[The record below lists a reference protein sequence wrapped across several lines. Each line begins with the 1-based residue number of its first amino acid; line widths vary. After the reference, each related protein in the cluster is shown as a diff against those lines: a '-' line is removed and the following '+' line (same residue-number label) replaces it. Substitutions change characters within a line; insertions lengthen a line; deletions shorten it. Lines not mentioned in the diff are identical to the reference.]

1 MGVERFRVSG
11 GDRFG
16 KGCDIAFADASY
28 YSPPPVNK
36 KAIYAGT
43 FDPMT
48 LGHLDVVERAVR
60 IFTELTVAVA
70 AKTPKDTLFSQT
82 ERVELVKTSLA
93 DLPDVTVTEFDGL
106 LVEYARSRGAVVL
119 IRGLRAFSDFEYEFQ
134 MALTNR
140 RLAPDIETL
149 FLMPKQDYS
158 FLSSTN
164 VKQVAL
170 LGGDVS
176 EFVPAAIAEALRAK
190 LSQST
195 GSVRWI

>member
-1 MGVERFRVSG
+1 MNE
-11 GDRFG
+11 
-16 KGCDIAFADASY
+16 
-28 YSPPPVNK
+28 

-48 LGHLDVVERAVR
+48 LGHLDVVERAAR
-60 IFTELTVAVA
+60 IFPELIVAVA
-70 AKTPKDTLFSQT
+70 EVTGKDTLFSQA
-82 ERVELVKTSLA
+82 ERVELVTASL
-93 DLPDVTVTEFDGL
+93 DGSPGVRVEPFQGL
-106 LVEYARSRGAVVL
+106 LVDYARRQGVGVI

-140 RLAPDIETL
+140 RLAPDLEAL

-164 VKQVAL
+164 IRQVAS

-176 EFVPAAIAEALRAK
+176 EFVPPVVKAALCSK
-190 LSQST
+190 FS
-195 GSVRWI
+195 

>member
-1 MGVERFRVSG
+1 M
-11 GDRFG
+11 
-16 KGCDIAFADASY
+16 
-28 YSPPPVNK
+28 NK

-48 LGHLDVVERAVR
+48 LGHLDVVERAAK
-60 IFTELTVAVA
+60 IFPELIVAVTA
-70 AKTPKDTLFSQT
+70 VTGKNTLFSQD
-82 ERVELVKTSLA
+82 ERFGLVKKSVA
-93 DLPDVTVTEFDGL
+93 KLPNVKVTLFDGL
-106 LVEYARSRGAVVL
+106 LVEYARKKGVGVL

-164 VKQVAL
+164 VKQVAS

-176 EFVPAAIAEALRAK
+176 EFVPAAVAAALKQK
-190 LSQST
+190 LKQ
-195 GSVRWI
+195 

>member
-1 MGVERFRVSG
+1 M
-11 GDRFG
+11 
-16 KGCDIAFADASY
+16 
-28 YSPPPVNK
+28 NQ

-48 LGHLDVVERAVR
+48 LGHLDVVERAAK
-60 IFTELTVAVA
+60 IFPDLIVAVTA
-70 AKTPKDTLFSQT
+70 VTGKNTLFSQK
-82 ERVELVKTSLA
+82 ERVELVGKSVSG
-93 DLPDVTVTEFDGL
+93 LPNVTVTLFDGL
-106 LVEYARSRGAVVL
+106 LVEYARQQGVGVL

-164 VKQVAL
+164 VKQVSS
-170 LGGDVS
+170 LGGNVD
-176 EFVPAAIAEALRAK
+176 EFVPAAVAAALK
-190 LSQST
+190 QKHK
-195 GSVRWI
+195 

>member
-1 MGVERFRVSG
+1 M
-11 GDRFG
+11 
-16 KGCDIAFADASY
+16 
-28 YSPPPVNK
+28 NK

-48 LGHLDVVERAVR
+48 MGHLDVVERAAR
-60 IFTELTVAVA
+60 IFPELIVAVTA
-70 AKTPKDTLFSQT
+70 VTGKNTLFSQE
-82 ERVELVKTSLA
+82 ERVELVKKSVANLSNVK
-93 DLPDVTVTEFDGL
+93 VTLFDGL
-106 LVEYARSRGAVVL
+106 LVEYARSQGVGVL

-164 VKQVAL
+164 VKQVAS

-176 EFVPAAIAEALRAK
+176 EFVPAAVHKALAGK
-190 LSQST
+190 LK
-195 GSVRWI
+195 R

>member
-1 MGVERFRVSG
+1 M
-11 GDRFG
+11 
-16 KGCDIAFADASY
+16 
-28 YSPPPVNK
+28 NK

-48 LGHLDVVERAVR
+48 MGHLDVVERAAH
-60 IFTELTVAVA
+60 IFPELIVAVA
-70 AKTPKDTLFSQT
+70 AVTGKKTLFSQKK
-82 ERVELVKTSLA
+82 RVELVKKAVAGLSN
-93 DLPDVTVTEFDGL
+93 VTVKPFDGL
-106 LVEYARSRGAVVL
+106 LVEYARAQGAGVL

-164 VKQVAL
+164 VKQVAS

-176 EFVPAAIAEALRAK
+176 EFVPAAVAEALKTK
-190 LSQST
+190 LK
-195 GSVRWI
+195 

>member
-1 MGVERFRVSG
+1 M
-11 GDRFG
+11 
-16 KGCDIAFADASY
+16 
-28 YSPPPVNK
+28 NK

-48 LGHLDVVERAVR
+48 HGHLDVVERAAK
-60 IFTELTVAVA
+60 IFSELIVAVA
-70 AKTPKDTLFSQT
+70 ETTGKNTLFSQE
-82 ERVELVKTSLA
+82 ERVLLVQKSVAGLENVK
-93 DLPDVTVTEFDGL
+93 VTAFDGL
-106 LVEYARSRGAVVL
+106 LVEYARAQGAGVL

-164 VKQVAL
+164 VKQVAS
-170 LGGDVS
+170 LGGNVT
-176 EFVPAAIAEALRAK
+176 EFVPAAVAEALSKK
-190 LSQST
+190 LITKS
-195 GSVRWI
+195 

>member
-1 MGVERFRVSG
+1 M
-11 GDRFG
+11 
-16 KGCDIAFADASY
+16 
-28 YSPPPVNK
+28 NK

-48 LGHLDVVERAVR
+48 LGHLDVVERAAK
-60 IFTELTVAVA
+60 IFPELIVAVTA
-70 AKTPKDTLFSQT
+70 VTGKTPLFTQ
-82 ERVELVKTSLA
+82 EARVELVKEAIQGLSN
-93 DLPDVTVTEFDGL
+93 VTVTLFDGL
-106 LVEYARSRGAVVL
+106 LVEYARSQGASVL

-164 VKQVAL
+164 VKQVAS
-170 LGGDVS
+170 LGGNVS
-176 EFVPAAIAEALRAK
+176 EFVPPAVAEALSLK
-190 LSQST
+190 FKK
-195 GSVRWI
+195 

>member
-1 MGVERFRVSG
+1 M
-11 GDRFG
+11 
-16 KGCDIAFADASY
+16 
-28 YSPPPVNK
+28 NQ

-48 LGHLDVVERAVR
+48 LGHLDVVERAAR
-60 IFTELTVAVA
+60 IFPELIVAVTA
-70 AKTPKDTLFSQT
+70 VTGKATLFSQE
-82 ERVELVKTSLA
+82 ERVRLVKEA
-93 DLPDVTVTEFDGL
+93 VARLPNVTVTLFDGL
-106 LVEYARSRGAVVL
+106 LVEYARSQGVGVL

-164 VKQVAL
+164 VKQVAS

-176 EFVPAAIAEALRAK
+176 EFVPAAVHNALSSK
-190 LSQST
+190 MKK
-195 GSVRWI
+195 

>member
-1 MGVERFRVSG
+1 M
-11 GDRFG
+11 
-16 KGCDIAFADASY
+16 
-28 YSPPPVNK
+28 NK

-48 LGHLDVVERAVR
+48 LGHLDVVERAAH
-60 IFTELTVAVA
+60 IFPELIVAVA
-70 AKTPKDTLFSQT
+70 EVTGKDTLFSQKK
-82 ERVELVKTSLA
+82 RVEMVKKAVAKLPNVTVKT
-93 DLPDVTVTEFDGL
+93 FNGL
-106 LVEYARSRGAVVL
+106 LVEYARAQGVGVL

-170 LGGDVS
+170 LGGDVT
-176 EFVPAAIAEALRAK
+176 EFVPKAVAAALTQK
-190 LSQST
+190 L
-195 GSVRWI
+195 

>member
-1 MGVERFRVSG
+1 M
-11 GDRFG
+11 
-16 KGCDIAFADASY
+16 
-28 YSPPPVNK
+28 NK

-48 LGHLDVVERAVR
+48 LGHLDVVERAAK
-60 IFTELTVAVA
+60 IFPELTVAVTA
-70 AKTPKDTLFSQT
+70 VTGKTPLFTQE
-82 ERVELVKTSLA
+82 ERVELVQAAVK
-93 DLPDVTVTEFDGL
+93 DLPNVKVTLFDGL
-106 LVEYARSRGAVVL
+106 LVEYARSQGASVL

-164 VKQVAL
+164 VKQVAS

-176 EFVPAAIAEALRAK
+176 EFVPPAVAKALSLK
-190 LSQST
+190 FEK
-195 GSVRWI
+195 

>member
-1 MGVERFRVSG
+1 M
-11 GDRFG
+11 
-16 KGCDIAFADASY
+16 
-28 YSPPPVNK
+28 NK

-48 LGHLDVVERAVR
+48 LGHLDVVERAAK
-60 IFTELTVAVA
+60 IFPELIVAVTA
-70 AKTPKDTLFSQT
+70 VTGKNTLFSQK
-82 ERVELVKTSLA
+82 ERVELVKKSVKG
-93 DLPDVTVTEFDGL
+93 LPNVKVTLFDGL
-106 LVEYARSRGAVVL
+106 LVEYAREQGVGVL

-164 VKQVAL
+164 VKQVAS
-170 LGGDVS
+170 LGGNVD
-176 EFVPAAIAEALRAK
+176 EFVPKAVAKALAAK
-190 LSQST
+190 LSK
-195 GSVRWI
+195 SVRSA

>member
-1 MGVERFRVSG
+1 M
-11 GDRFG
+11 
-16 KGCDIAFADASY
+16 
-28 YSPPPVNK
+28 NK

-48 LGHLDVVERAVR
+48 LGHLDVVERAAK
-60 IFTELTVAVA
+60 IFPELTVAVTA
-70 AKTPKDTLFSQT
+70 VTGKTPLFTQE
-82 ERVELVKTSLA
+82 ERVDLVQAAVK
-93 DLPDVTVTEFDGL
+93 DLPNVKVTLFDGL
-106 LVEYARSRGAVVL
+106 LVEYARSQGASVL

-164 VKQVAL
+164 VKQVAS

-176 EFVPAAIAEALRAK
+176 EFVPPAVAKALSLK
-190 LSQST
+190 FEK
-195 GSVRWI
+195 